1 MKDSF
6 VDVKA
11 TLDNNTKVIIE
22 MQVLNHK
29 GFEKRVL
36 YNMAKNYSIQL
47 NKAED
52 YHLLNPVIALNIV
65 DFIMFEDTPKTIAN
79 FKLLEKEE
87 FIDYSDDIE
96 LIFIELPKFK
106 KELQELN
113 NLQEKFIYFI
123 KNADTLNLIPKE
135 LEDIS
140 QALSTINEASL
151 TKEELE
157 LQHKRKEF
165 ISVQKSSID
174 LAKEQ
179 GLEQGLKQ
187 GLKQGIEQGIEQGKL
202 KEKLEIAK
210 NLLDVLDNE
219 TIASKTGL
227 EIKTI
232 QDLRDNLKNLIKH
245 QNANEISGFMITA
258 NPLNRAQERM
268 IRQVLDKSDILI
280 LFLLKPFKYTGLRFD
295 IRYEAIMSFIENF
308 LPTNRV
314 VVVPLENTYIFSGYN
329 ELVLDALVA
338 KNYGCTRLI
347 VGKNHAGLG
356 LYYDE
361 NRLNSIFDASEAIKL
376 EVSTVDQYVYCDLC
390 RTLVSNSICPHGQ
403 HHHIHYHSPSIMK
416 LIRAGIMPP
425 SVLVRREVSASILST
440 LFPDRFKN
448 LQELYDSLVPNEGI
462 MEKHSEEDFY
472 IKLMGLYQTTSLT

>member
-1 MKDSF
+1 MVSGLQRLVCIYGTSNPSHPNVKDTMDRLGNIA
-6 VDVKA
+6 VNGKYHV
-11 TLDNNTKVIIE
+11 
-22 MQVLNHK
+22 
-29 GFEKRVL
+29 
-36 YNMAKNYSIQL
+36 NY
-47 NKAED
+47 
-52 YHLLNPVIALNIV
+52 P
-65 DFIMFEDTPKTIAN
+65 
-79 FKLLEKEE
+79 
-87 FIDYSDDIE
+87 
-96 LIFIELPKFK
+96 LI
-106 KELQELN
+106 
-113 NLQEKFIYFI
+113 
-123 KNADTLNLIPKE
+123 
-135 LEDIS
+135 
-140 QALSTINEASL
+140 ST
-151 TKEELE
+151 
-157 LQHKRKEF
+157 H
-165 ISVQKSSID
+165 
-174 LAKEQ
+174 
-179 GLEQGLKQ
+179 
-187 GLKQGIEQGIEQGKL
+187 
-202 KEKLEIAK
+202 
-210 NLLDVLDNE
+210 
-219 TIASKTGL
+219 
-227 EIKTI
+227 
-232 QDLRDNLKNLIKH
+232 LKNVKRLIAH
-245 QNANEISGFMITA
+245 QNAKEISGFMLTA

-268 IRQVLDKSDILI
+268 IRHALDNSDMLI
-280 LFLLKPFKYTGLRFD
+280 LFLLKPFKGDGLRFD

-308 LPTNRV
+308 LPANRV